1 MITKIIIWASLKIP
15 LFYQMTAY
23 VSVWLK
29 KNLLPLLVHYVDI
42 IFYGDWRCVCTDFGV
57 FCLYIHVLTTVSV
70 NVKWFVLYYFPWIID
85 VKIVYLRIH
94 ILDFIWII
102 TMKVNVKLIRLM
114 IVTSGMLKIFVLFD
128 TGQRWMFYIN
138 LWH

>member
-1 MITKIIIWASLKIP
+1 MSIFENTIVLSNDCLCIGMA
-15 LFYQMTAY
+15 
-23 VSVWLK
+23 K

-42 IFYGDWRCVCTDFGV
+42 IFYGDWWFVCTDFGV

-70 NVKWFVLYYFPWIID
+70 NVNWFVLYYFPWIID